1 MSTSPASRMRILL
14 SAYACG
20 PDMGSEPGTAW
31 SWIQELSRHVD
42 VAVVTRAN
50 NQPAIDDWLLS
61 RREHSVGVEW
71 LYVDAPAWILW
82 LKRRT
87 GAIGVY
93 WYYPLWQ
100 MLALFRARRLLGR
113 EPFDVAHHVSFMDPR
128 FAMVPLLPMPS
139 VVGPF
144 GGLQPLAKGFLG
156 VARHRMLETVR
167 AVRNACRRLSP
178 VWRWQLS
185 RTDAIIA
192 ANSATQAALPARA
205 RTRSVLMQIGT
216 HEIGGE
222 SPSLTSGV
230 EEQPSNVGARAP
242 IRVLWGGVHIGWKG
256 LELLLRAIP
265 KVQERVGRETFEVI
279 VTGGGPDSGRLR
291 RVSTKLGIADS
302 VHFVDWVDRET
313 YRALLQS
320 SDIFVF
326 TSLRETTG
334 AALLEAMGHGKP
346 TLVLDHGG
354 PAEIT
359 TEETSIKIP
368 PESPQ
373 QAIERLAEGLV
384 LLISDPALRH
394 RLGTAAHDRIK
405 QEYSWPVVVE
415 RTMEIYR
422 SVLGSGA

>member
-1 MSTSPASRMRILL
+1 MPTSPASRMRILL
-14 SAYACG
+14 SAYACA
-20 PDMGSEPGTAW
+20 PDKGSEPGTAW
-31 SWIQELSRHVD
+31 SWVQELSRHVD

-50 NQPAIDDWLLS
+50 NQPPIDDWLLS

-87 GAIGVY
+87 GSIGVY

-100 MLALFRARRLLGR
+100 VLALFRARRLLRR

-128 FAMVPLLPMPS
+128 FAMVPLLPVPS

-156 VARHRMLETVR
+156 VARHRMLELAR

-192 ANSATQAALPARA
+192 ANSATQAALPPRA
-205 RTRSVLMQIGT
+205 RTRSFLMQIGT
-216 HEIGGE
+216 HEISGE

-230 EEQPSNVGARAP
+230 GELSKAEGRAP

-256 LELLLRAIP
+256 LELLLGAIP
-265 KVQERVGRETFEVI
+265 KVQGSVGCETFEVVI
-279 VTGGGPDSGRLR
+279 TGGGPDSGRFR
-291 RVSTKLGIADS
+291 RVSTKLGIVDS

-313 YRALLQS
+313 YRALLRS

-359 TEETSIKIP
+359 TEATSIKIR
-368 PESPQ
+368 PETPQ
-373 QAIERLAEGLV
+373 QVIERLAEGLV

-394 RLGTAAHDRIK
+394 RLGTAAHDRVQ

-415 RTMEIYR
+415 RTLEIYR